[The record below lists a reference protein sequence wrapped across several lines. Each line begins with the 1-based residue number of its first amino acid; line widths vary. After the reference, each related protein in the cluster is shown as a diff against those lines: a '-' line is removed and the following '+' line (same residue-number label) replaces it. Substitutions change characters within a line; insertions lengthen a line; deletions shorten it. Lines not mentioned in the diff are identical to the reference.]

1 MCFFQRSAALGGLCL
16 LALPHTGLAHAVA
29 GARVFVPT
37 LTMDDPGVAD
47 EASFPTVTWQRSGAD
62 GGPGP
67 VYTYGIGAE
76 YDKAITPTIGVAI
89 NWGGNIVQTL
99 HGSTQTGMQNLFV
112 TLKDEAYVNAE
123 HEFIASF
130 GVQREFGGTGGENVG
145 ADRYGATTPIVY
157 FGKGL
162 GDLPTGPLRAF
173 GVTGEFSYTFPDVSL
188 KYSDPTNPG
197 AGYNAG
203 NAAQYN
209 GAISVQYNLSYLQGQ
224 VHDYG
229 LPDFV
234 NRLVPLVEL
243 TWGSQT
249 TSPSNTGAQFT
260 IAPGVIYMADTWD
273 FGIEALIP
281 GNKAT
286 GTNVGVI
293 AQFHVFLDDLFP
305 NTIGKPIFE

>member
-1 MCFFQRSAALGGLCL
+1 MCSFQRAAALGGLCL
-16 LALPHTGLAHAVA
+16 LAVPHLAAAHAVA

-47 EASFPTVTWQRSGAD
+47 EASLPTISWQRSGAD

-67 VYTYGIGAE
+67 VYTYGLGAE
-76 YDKAITPTIGVAI
+76 YDKTITPNLGVAI
-89 NWGGNIVQTL
+89 NDGGTIVQTL
-99 HGSTQTGMQNLFV
+99 HGSTETGLQNLFV
-112 TLKDEAYVNAE
+112 TLKYQAYVNAE

-130 GVQREFGGTGGENVG
+130 GVQREFGGTGDEAAG
-145 ADRYGATTPIVY
+145 ADRYGSTTPVVY

-162 GDLPTGPLRAF
+162 GDLPIGPLRAF
-173 GVTGEFSYTFPDVSL
+173 GITGEFSYTFADTAL
-188 KYSDPTNPG
+188 KYADPANPG
-197 AGYNAG
+197 AGFNAG
-203 NAAQYN
+203 NPNQYN

-224 VHDYG
+224 VKDYG
-229 LPDFV
+229 FGDFI

-243 TWGSQT
+243 TWSSQT
-249 TSPSNTGAQFT
+249 TSPGNSDPQFL
-260 IAPGVIYMADTWD
+260 IAPGVVYMADTWD

-293 AQFHVFLDDLFP
+293 AQFHLFFDDLFP
-305 NTIGKPIFE
+305 NSIGKPLFE